1 MCGSPVAEMRPVA
14 AARKVVTILFADLSG
29 STAFQERLDAEATRR
44 VMDRVHWVLAEAV
57 ESQEGRVVKFTGD
70 GMMAVFG
77 IPQLR
82 ERRRVAGGASRD
94 GDARDLREVRG
105 SSSSVISGSKS
116 VCGSGSTRAKWL
128 CRTTVTMSSAIP

>member
-1 MCGSPVAEMRPVA
+1 MSA
-14 AARKVVTILFADLSG
+14 AWKVVTILFADLLG

-44 VMDRVHWVLAEAV
+44 VMDRVHRVLAEAV

-82 ERRRVAGGASRD
+82 EDDPLRAVRAGTAMQETS
-94 GDARDLREVRG
+94 RG
-105 SSSSVISGSKS
+105 SA
-116 VCGSGSTRAKWL
+116 RAP
-128 CRTTVTMSSAIP
+128 A